1 MHPRISVSAICSNR
15 WSLDEDLA
23 FWEREGIDQVGI
35 SLRKLTPDLA
45 TNAVRVRDAGVRVV
59 NVLAAGG
66 FTLDDP
72 TQWPQQQERAVALA
86 EACRVMDAE
95 CLVLTTGPLGGLT
108 WEEGADAFEQVMA
121 PVVAGEQPI
130 AIEHTNSLRSDIGFV
145 HTLRDAIDLARRLG
159 IGVCMETNACWG
171 ERALGD
177 TIAAGVDRVALVQIS
192 DFVVGTLGT
201 PDRAVPGDGDIPFPR
216 IVDQLLEAGYEG
228 FFDLELIGPRIEAEG
243 YEPAVRRSVA
253 FLEGL
258 LR

>member
-15 WSLDEDLA
+15 WSVEEDLA
-23 FWEREGIDQVGI
+23 FWAREGIDQVGV
-35 SLRKLTPDLA
+35 SLRKLGTDPLPQA
-45 TNAVRVRDAGVRVV
+45 RRIRDSGVRVV

-66 FTLDDP
+66 FTLSDP
-72 TQWPQQQERAVALA
+72 SRWSQQQERALGMV
-86 EACRVMDAE
+86 EACRTMDAE
-95 CLVLTTGPLGGLT
+95 CLVLTTGPLGPLT
-108 WEEGADAFEQVMA
+108 WEEGAEAFEQAMA
-121 PVVAGEQPI
+121 PVLAADQPV

-145 HTLRDAIDLARRLG
+145 HSLHDAIDLARRLG

-171 ERALGD
+171 ERALGE
-177 TIAAGVDRVALVQIS
+177 TIAAGVDRIALVQIS
-192 DFVVGTLGT
+192 DFVVGTHGT

-228 FFDLELIGPRIEAEG
+228 FFDLELIGPRVEEEG
-243 YEPAVRRSVA
+243 YESAIRRSVT